1 MTQEMQS
8 TTDYFMSRES
18 DYSSDLGDLFNDGSA
33 SAPSP
38 DLMGIIQS
46 DGREM
51 IEYQGKVWYRSSDG
65 NWEN

>member
-1 MTQEMQS
+1 MS
-8 TTDYFMSRES
+8 GKTDYA
-18 DYSSDLGDLFNDGSA
+18 SDLGDLFNNGSE
-33 SAPSP
+33 SVPSP

-51 IEYQGKVWYRSSDG
+51 IEYQGKVWYRSSNG